1 MSTSEEQKDPKSPMT
16 SLNKASSS
24 NRSIFE
30 IGPLAWIRKEINI
43 YTIQNIFVSTIV
55 SLLICGSKKL
65 DKLKN
70 IFSTLFFWQE
80 HELKFC

>member
-1 MSTSEEQKDPKSPMT
+1 MSSSKEQKDPKNPTT

-24 NRSIFE
+24 NRRCIFE

-55 SLLICGSKKL
+55 SLLICASKKL

-70 IFSTLFFWQE
+70 IFSTFFSMNMN
-80 HELKFC
+80 